1 MKIEIR
7 SINGVTNSIQ
17 AVGGIGGHESML
29 KFNME
34 NFKRENLEKIQA
46 ILEDEL
52 NNNMGLD
59 ALAEMLGQI

>member
-1 MKIEIR
+1 MKIQVR
-7 SINGVTNSIQ
+7 SVNGVTNTIQ

-34 NFKRENLEKIQA
+34 NFKPENLEKIHA

-52 NNNMGLD
+52 NSNMGLD
-59 ALAEMLGQI
+59 QLAEMLGQI

>member
-7 SINGVTNSIQ
+7 GVYGVTNTIQ

-29 KFNME
+29 KFNMA
-34 NFKRENLEKIQA
+34 NFKRENLEKIHA

-52 NNNMGLD
+52 NTNMGLD